1 MTRSRFYGVDFSGDA
16 NKWKSGCRTSNV
28 WVAEAAREGGSVRL
42 VGLCPVQ
49 ELQGTGNPFARL
61 TALLNEGDYEVA
73 AIDAPF
79 SIPVAHIPDGGHAEL
94 LENVALFPT
103 EGRPFAKGEK
113 LVACAEKA
121 RLKDRAQPLRRTESE
136 WKSRGVNTRSTLWNG
151 PRGGAPFAVA
161 CLTLIQRSGRPCWPW
176 KRETGGLLAE
186 AFPAGQLRQWDLQH
200 DKYGKDEPKHQNQR
214 KRILECAAR
223 VVKCPPQLCG
233 KMLDSADALDA
244 FLCLFAAI
252 AVADK
257 RAHYCRSFGEEG
269 WIATHPKFDK

>member
-1 MTRSRFYGVDFSGDA
+1 MR
-16 NKWKSGCRTSNV
+16 
-28 WVAEAAREGGSVRL
+28 
-42 VGLCPVQ
+42 
-49 ELQGTGNPFARL
+49 
-61 TALLNEGDYEVA
+61 
-73 AIDAPF
+73 
-79 SIPVAHIPDGGHAEL
+79 
-94 LENVALFPT
+94 
-103 EGRPFAKGEK
+103 
-113 LVACAEKA
+113 
-121 RLKDRAQPLRRTESE
+121 QPLRRTESE

-161 CLTLIQRSGRPCWPW
+161 CLTLDPTLRPPVLALEA
-176 KRETGGLLAE
+176 ETGGLLAE

-214 KRILECAAR
+214 NRILECAAR

-257 RAHYCRSFGEEG
+257 RAHYAGALGRRDGLPL
-269 WIATHPKFDK
+269 TPV